1 MGSADDRSRRASDCQ
16 KIEESGG
23 RKSIS
28 MKNTGSSSVT
38 MALARIVVGVMF
50 LFFAQYKLMGR
61 EFAHGGYEKYVTGYV
76 QESAVNIYKPFLR
89 ATLKYPA
96 ASAYAVGV
104 AELLI
109 GLSMVLG
116 FWVRP
121 FAIAGALFM
130 LNLLLSTCVLPQG
143 VAMWRY
149 FGNELDNIG
158 LLLLFLLFFAHNAG
172 QTFGLDK
179 AK

>member
-1 MGSADDRSRRASDCQ
+1 
-16 KIEESGG
+16 
-23 RKSIS
+23 

-38 MALARIVVGVMF
+38 MAVARIAVGIMF

-76 QESAVNIYKPFLR
+76 QESAVNVYKPFLR
-89 ATLKYPA
+89 ATLKYPT

-121 FAIAGALFM
+121 FAIVGALFM
-130 LNLLLSTCVLPQG
+130 ANLLLSTWVLPHG
-143 VAMWRY
+143 VPLWRY

-158 LLLLFLLFFAHNAG
+158 LLLLFLVFFAHNAG
-172 QTFGLDK
+172 QTLGLDK
-179 AK
+179 GK

>member
-1 MGSADDRSRRASDCQ
+1 MAG
-16 KIEESGG
+16 
-23 RKSIS
+23 KS
-28 MKNTGSSSVT
+28 NGSSS
-38 MALARIVVGVMF
+38 MAMAVARIVVGIMF

-61 EFAHGGYEKYVTGYV
+61 DFAHGGYEHYVTGY
-76 QESAVNIYKPFLR
+76 QEVTAVGFYKPFLR
-89 ATLKYPA
+89 ATLRHPV
-96 ASAYAVGV
+96 ASGYAVGV

-121 FAIAGALFM
+121 FSIVGALFM
-130 LNLLLSTCVLPQG
+130 LNLLLCTWVLPHG
-143 VAMWRY
+143 SPPWKY

-158 LLLLFLLFFAHNAG
+158 LLLLFILFFAHNAG
-172 QTFGLDK
+172 QTAGLDK

>member
-1 MGSADDRSRRASDCQ
+1 MAG
-16 KIEESGG
+16 
-23 RKSIS
+23 KS
-28 MKNTGSSSVT
+28 NGSSS
-38 MALARIVVGVMF
+38 MAMAVARIVVGIMF

-61 EFAHGGYEKYVTGYV
+61 DFAHGGYEHYVTGY
-76 QESAVNIYKPFLR
+76 QEVTAVSFYKPFLR
-89 ATLKYPA
+89 ATLRHPV
-96 ASAYAVGV
+96 ASGYAVGV

-121 FAIAGALFM
+121 FSIVGALFM
-130 LNLLLSTCVLPQG
+130 LNLLLCTWVLPHG
-143 VAMWRY
+143 SPPWKY

-158 LLLLFLLFFAHNAG
+158 LLLLFILFFAHNAG
-172 QTFGLDK
+172 QTAGLDK

>member
-1 MGSADDRSRRASDCQ
+1 
-16 KIEESGG
+16 
-23 RKSIS
+23 
-28 MKNTGSSSVT
+28 
-38 MALARIVVGVMF
+38 MAVARIIVGIMF

-61 EFAHGGYEKYVTGYV
+61 EFAHGGYEHYVTGYEQV
-76 QESAVNIYKPFLR
+76 TAVSIYKPFLR
-89 ATLKYPA
+89 ATLHYPA

-121 FAIAGALFM
+121 FAIVGALFM
-130 LNLLLSTCVLPQG
+130 FNLLLSTWVLPQG
-143 VAMWRY
+143 VPAWRY

-158 LLLLFLLFFAHNAG
+158 LLLLFILFFAHNAG
-172 QTFGLDK
+172 QTLGLDK